1 MKQPERHPPNGPTV
15 IQKPCE
21 IQAVVQQMRRSG
33 QRVGLVPT
41 MGALHE
47 GHLSLVR
54 RSVQQCDATVV
65 SIFVN
70 PTQFGPHEDF
80 SRYPRTFAGD
90 LKMLAAESV
99 NLVFAPAD
107 EQMYPEDFSTYVDPP
122 AVGDR
127 LEGECRPG
135 HFRGVATVVLKL
147 FQSVPADVAFFGQK
161 DFQQCLVIQHMV
173 RDLNVP
179 IEIEICPTVREPDGL
194 AMSSRNQYV
203 AAEHR
208 QQALALSRCLER
220 AAEMFRQRER
230 GSQTILAQ
238 MRQVLSDAGDAPRIV
253 HTGSSQPTG
262 QRMVDGGIVNLETGF
277 PYESVRGLL
286 QRGHQVGYALGIY
299 GGYQAIRYDAQQ
311 DVQIETALS
320 PGTPI
325 LDT

>member
-1 MKQPERHPPNGPTV
+1 VYKRQ
-15 IQKPCE
+15 
-21 IQAVVQQMRRSG
+21 
-33 QRVGLVPT
+33 
-41 MGALHE
+41 
-47 GHLSLVR
+47 
-54 RSVQQCDATVV
+54 
-65 SIFVN
+65 
-70 PTQFGPHEDF
+70 TQFWPHEDF

-194 AMSSRNQYV
+194 AMSSRNQYL
-203 AAEHR
+203 AAEQR

-238 MRQVLSDAGDAPRIV
+238 MRQVLSDAGIDHIDYVALVDPHTFRDVETVAAGTVALVAARVGKTRLIDNRRI
-253 HTGSSQPTG
+253 G
-262 QRMVDGGIVNLETGF
+262 
-277 PYESVRGLL
+277 
-286 QRGHQVGYALGIY
+286 
-299 GGYQAIRYDAQQ
+299 
-311 DVQIETALS
+311 
-320 PGTPI
+320 
-325 LDT
+325 